1 MTFPC
6 SRSIKPRVHSPKF
19 LARLS
24 PLLPSSPFGSRPPS
38 LSPLRR
44 NGPVNFSSLAN
55 GTGNL
60 FDQGLTATTAINFG
74 FGYAF
79 DPQDRFIFELGGI
92 GPEYVV
98 TCVISPVDGTAN
110 TCGMPLY
117 IGFGGEMLVESS
129 GQFLYMSGFSGSA
142 AVFSIDQT
150 TGDTTELGSLSGI
163 VLAKGNSVADP
174 MGPYIYSAD
183 PSTTAGGVHAY
194 LVDQQTGNLSEI
206 PGSPFNP

>member
-1 MTFPC
+1 M
-6 SRSIKPRVHSPKF
+6 
-19 LARLS
+19 
-24 PLLPSSPFGSRPPS
+24 
-38 LSPLRR
+38 
-44 NGPVNFSSLAN
+44 AN

-74 FGYAF
+74 FGYAI

-129 GQFLYMSGFSGSA
+129 GQFLYMSGFSGGA

-183 PSTTAGGVHAY
+183 LPRLPEAFTPTWSTSKLA
-194 LVDQQTGNLSEI
+194 I
-206 PGSPFNP
+206 CPKSPDLHSIRVPRRAARA